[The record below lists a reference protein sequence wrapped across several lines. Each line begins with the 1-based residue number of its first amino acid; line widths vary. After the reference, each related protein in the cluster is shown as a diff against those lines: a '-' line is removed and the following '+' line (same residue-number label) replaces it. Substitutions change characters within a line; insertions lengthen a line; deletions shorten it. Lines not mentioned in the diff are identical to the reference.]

1 MAKECNSGE
10 QWVHAAYG
18 ADAHLKLNTNFD
30 ETSIVALQDL
40 SDFLYR
46 WNFIPAQINVREWL
60 AQDISIQVQVA

>member
-1 MAKECNSGE
+1 
-10 QWVHAAYG
+10 
-18 ADAHLKLNTNFD
+18 

-60 AQDISIQVQVA
+60 AQDISIQAQVA